1 MNPSSCRH
9 PYIVD
14 GANLWVMMTVYL
26 TGQPSDVTDPVTIV
40 IPIRWMHDLRAELGD
55 EVFRILMEMSFDT
68 SETGIEWGDYGV
80 SSMSSGHNADAAQ
93 QAAWFNA
100 LMDYLNDETEISTD
114 KFLELVPEEVLNG
127 WDIAIG
133 SEQHELW
140 MQMLDEYSKVDQLV
154 IFTTFPDLKTAH
166 ETLVDRD
173 ESIKFE
179 ELVNDAYGYR
189 RSWNSVW
196 AEPLLKEQGHLPKG
210 WYKMTYYSAIG
221 GLPQSINYSK
231 LKV

>member
-1 MNPSSCRH
+1 
-9 PYIVD
+9 
-14 GANLWVMMTVYL
+14 MMTVYL
-26 TGQPSDVTDPVTIV
+26 TGQPSDITDPVTIV

-55 EVFRILMEMSFDT
+55 AAFELLMIMSFDT

-80 SSMSSGHNADAAQ
+80 SSVSSGHHADATQ

-100 LMDYLNDETEISTD
+100 LMDLMTEENIPED
-114 KFLELVPEEVLNG
+114 RIKELVPEEVLNG

-140 MQMLDEYSKVDQLV
+140 MQMLDEYSNVDQLV
-154 IFTTFPDLKTAH
+154 IFTTLPDLKTARD
-166 ETLVDRD
+166 TLVDHD
-173 ESIKFE
+173 QSIKFE
-179 ELVNDAYGYR
+179 ELVNDAYGFR

-196 AEPLLKEQGHLPKG
+196 AEPLLKETGHLPKG
-210 WYKMTYYSAIG
+210 WYKMNYFSAIG
-221 GLPQSINYSK
+221 GFPQSINYSR

>member
-1 MNPSSCRH
+1 MNLRSCRH

-26 TGQPSDVTDPVTIV
+26 TGQPSDIADPVTIV
-40 IPIRWMHDLRAELGD
+40 IPIRWMHNLRKELGD
-55 EVFRILMEMSFDT
+55 DAFRILMEMSFDPSSADIDWT
-68 SETGIEWGDYGV
+68 DYGA
-80 SSMSSGHNADAAQ
+80 SSMSSGHHADAAQ

-100 LMDYLNDETEISTD
+100 LMDWLMDENILTD
-114 KFLELVPEEVLNG
+114 KITELVPEEVLNG

-140 MQMLDEYSKVDQLV
+140 LQMLDEYSNVDQLV
-154 IFTTFPDLKTAH
+154 IFTTFPDMKTARD
-166 ETLVDRD
+166 TLVDHD
-173 ESIKFE
+173 QSIKFE
-179 ELVNDAYGYR
+179 ELVNDAYGFR
-189 RSWNSVW
+189 RSWNSNW
-196 AEPLLKEQGHLPKG
+196 AEPLLKETGHLPKG

-221 GLPQSINYSK
+221 GFPQSINYSK